1 MTYAEVAC
9 RIKMWVDE
17 TEEAEKRFKKNQYLI
32 KLVKYFLIPWQVLLG
47 LAGTVVLFFIS
58 KSLVSPTD

>member
-58 KSLVSPTD
+58 KSLVSQTD